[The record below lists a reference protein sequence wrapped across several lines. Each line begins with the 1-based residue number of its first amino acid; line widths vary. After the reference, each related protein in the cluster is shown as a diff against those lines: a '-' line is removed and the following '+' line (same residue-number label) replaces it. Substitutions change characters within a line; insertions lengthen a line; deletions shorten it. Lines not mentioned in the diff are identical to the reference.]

1 MWLRL
6 SNRIYDYLNSITLDE
21 AIESASSDDQ
31 SSLFGSSFRQ
41 TAA

>member
-6 SNRIYDYLNSITLDE
+6 SNRIYDYLNSITLEE
-21 AIESASSDDQ
+21 AIESASSDEQ
-31 SSLFGSSFRQ
+31 TSLFGPGFRQ